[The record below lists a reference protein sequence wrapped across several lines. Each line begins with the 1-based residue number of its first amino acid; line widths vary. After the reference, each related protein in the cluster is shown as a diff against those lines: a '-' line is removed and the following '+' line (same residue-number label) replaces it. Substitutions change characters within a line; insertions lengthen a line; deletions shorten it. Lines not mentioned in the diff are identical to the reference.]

1 MTAHFNRLAFRIAS
15 RSRSLVNATAGR
27 IAVRLLKLS
36 RRTDPD
42 RFAARIGRLMTRIG
56 PFLREHRVGRANLA
70 AAFPEKSAQEIE
82 EILRGVW
89 NNLGQVAA
97 EYPHLD
103 RMWDYDLARRSGTR
117 IENWDEA
124 IERLLRLRDEGKPVL
139 VFAAHLGNWE
149 LPALAAA
156 SVGLRTAVLYRAPSI
171 GDIAA
176 AVKGIRA
183 KGMGELI
190 PTGPDAAFRCANA
203 IESGTSVAM
212 LVDQHFSRGVEVEF
226 FGRRC
231 MANSL
236 IARLARQYEVPIHG
250 TRVIRT
256 SGHRFRIDLTEAITP
271 PRASDGRIDL
281 QGCMQAITSV
291 VEGWVRQHPEQWL
304 WLHRR
309 WR

>member
-1 MTAHFNRLAFRIAS
+1 MRTPTNRFAVRLAR
-15 RSRSLVNATAGR
+15 RSKRLVDAATGR
-27 IAVRLLKLS
+27 IAVQLLKLS

-42 RFAARIGRLMTRIG
+42 RFAERIGRFMERIG
-56 PFLREHRVGRANLA
+56 PRLPEHKVGRANLKA
-70 AAFPEKSAQEIE
+70 AYPEKSPQEVE

-89 NNLGQVAA
+89 NNLGQVVA

-103 RMWDYDLARRSGTR
+103 RMWDYDITRRVGTR
-117 IENWDEA
+117 IENWAEPL
-124 IERLLRLRDEGKPVL
+124 ERFLRLRDSGKPVL

-156 SVGLRTAVLYRAPSI
+156 ALGIRSAVLYRAPSV

-176 AVKGIRA
+176 AVKEIRA
-183 KGMGELI
+183 QGMGELI
-190 PTGPDAAFRCANA
+190 ATGPDAAIRCAAA
-203 IESGTSVAM
+203 IERGTSVAM
-212 LVDQHFSRGVEVEF
+212 LVDQHFSRGVEVDF

-231 MANSL
+231 LANSL

-256 SGHRFRIDLTEAITP
+256 GGHRFRIDLTEAITP

-281 QGCMQAITSV
+281 KGCMQMITSI
-291 VEGWVRQHPEQWL
+291 VEGWVREHPEQWL

>member
-1 MTAHFNRLAFRIAS
+1 MKAQLQRLRMRLAR
-15 RSRSLVNATAGR
+15 RSKSLVDAGAGR
-27 IAVRLLKLS
+27 VAVGLLKLA
-36 RRTDPD
+36 RRADPD
-42 RFAARIGRLMTRIG
+42 RFADRLGRLMGRLG
-56 PFLREHRVGRANLA
+56 PHLSEHRVGRANLA
-70 AAFPEKSAQEIE
+70 AAYPTKTPEEIE
-82 EILRGVW
+82 TILRGVW
-89 NNLGQVAA
+89 DNLGRVVA
-97 EYPHLD
+97 EYAHLD
-103 RMWDYDLARRSGTR
+103 RLWDYDVARPSGTR

-124 IERLLRLRDEGKPVL
+124 IDRLLRLREQGKPVL

-156 SVGLRTAVLYRAPSI
+156 ALGVRTAVLYRAPSI

-183 KGMGELI
+183 QGMGELI
-190 PTGPDAAFRCANA
+190 PTGPDAAFRCAAA
-203 IESGTSVAM
+203 IERGTSVAM

-231 MANSL
+231 LANSL
-236 IARLARQYEVPIHG
+236 IARLAREYECPIHG

-256 SGHRFRIDLTEAITP
+256 PGHRFRIDLTEAITP

-281 QGCMQAITSV
+281 KGCMQTITSV
-291 VEGWVRQHPEQWL
+291 VEGWVREHPEQWL

>member
-1 MTAHFNRLAFRIAS
+1 MKAQLTPTGVRLGR
-15 RSRSLVNATAGR
+15 RVKSLSDRAAGR
-27 IAVRLLKLS
+27 VAVGLLKIS

-42 RFAARIGRLMTRIG
+42 RFADRIGRLMARLG
-56 PFLREHRVGRANLA
+56 PHLREHRVGRANLA
-70 AAFPEKSAQEIE
+70 AAYPDKSPAEIE

-89 NNLGQVAA
+89 TNLGQVVA

-103 RMWDYDLARRSGTR
+103 RMWDYNVASRSGTR

-124 IERLLRLRDEGKPVL
+124 IDRLLRLREAGKPVL

-156 SVGLRTAVLYRAPSI
+156 AVGVRAAVLYRAPNI
-171 GDIAA
+171 GDVAA
-176 AVKGIRA
+176 AVRDIRA
-183 KGMGELI
+183 QGMGELI
-190 PTGPDAAFRCANA
+190 PTGITAAARCAAA
-203 IESGTSVAM
+203 IERGTSVAM

-231 MANSL
+231 LANSL
-236 IARLARQYEVPIHG
+236 IARLARQYECPIHG

-256 SGHRFRIDLTEAITP
+256 PGHRFRIDLTEPITP
-271 PRASDGRIDL
+271 PRAADGRIDL
-281 QGCMQAITSV
+281 KGCMQVITSV
-291 VEGWVRQHPEQWL
+291 VERWVREYPEQWL